1 MKTFSTSTLSSPA
14 YLQPLSLKVI
24 FRNSNNGNAG
34 ELFRESRYFLSGLF
48 HELWLLDQVSRADTR
63 NGGDEMSDC
72 LLPDLLQIAL
82 VLSEIGKPLVKTSL
96 PIPEPQENELL
107 IQITAAGRDFPS
119 DPPSFPLLF

>member
-1 MKTFSTSTLSSPA
+1 
-14 YLQPLSLKVI
+14 
-24 FRNSNNGNAG
+24 
-34 ELFRESRYFLSGLF
+34 
-48 HELWLLDQVSRADTR
+48 
-63 NGGDEMSDC
+63 MSDC

-119 DPPSFPLLF
+119 DPPPFPLLF